1 MKPFKI
7 RLTDGDLR
15 AQGMYVLLEEN
26 EEKYTKTGIT
36 SPPNRIY
43 KIEIAVET
51 IYNNK
56 RCRGKRSFN
65 IPKGT
70 SITKAIESLLGK
82 KDELIKTLRDKG
94 SLKTEKI
101 VIEKKDTKSRLLN
114 DLFNIWI
121 NKKKINK
128 KPNTVRVYSV
138 YYNAHVKDNL
148 GKRIIDEITEHD
160 IQIEIINT
168 MVNSNLGGNT
178 IRGMKRILKPLFEEN
193 DKLLNWKK
201 IELPNTPKARKYYK
215 TKEDTLKI
223 VEALNNYYHPI
234 ARGVF
239 KFLLTGRR
247 VNEVLY
253 LTHENVN
260 YKDMK
265 FTILAKYA
273 KTNKNFDFP
282 LTQTLIEAI
291 KEQKNKSGRIF
302 KLEHRMILDHFKSA
316 MSKIGIYDMVIH
328 DIRSMVAQTA
338 LDNGANIYDVSKM
351 LAHQKVSTTEGSYI
365 EGGLAQ
371 AKKAQ
376 DIFERVITSSHEEQ
390 IEDAEIIEDKFSVIK
405 NLYPNANDEIIKYAI
420 SILEGNLI
428 K

>member
-1 MKPFKI
+1 
-7 RLTDGDLR
+7 
-15 AQGMYVLLEEN
+15 LE
-26 EEKYTKTGIT
+26 
-36 SPPNRIY
+36 
-43 KIEIAVET
+43 
-51 IYNNK
+51 
-56 RCRGKRSFN
+56 
-65 IPKGT
+65 
-70 SITKAIESLLGK
+70 
-82 KDELIKTLRDKG
+82 
-94 SLKTEKI
+94 
-101 VIEKKDTKSRLLN
+101 
-114 DLFNIWI
+114 
-121 NKKKINK
+121 
-128 KPNTVRVYSV
+128 
-138 YYNAHVKDNL
+138 
-148 GKRIIDEITEHD
+148 
-160 IQIEIINT
+160 
-168 MVNSNLGGNT
+168 
-178 IRGMKRILKPLFEEN
+178 
-193 DKLLNWKK
+193 K